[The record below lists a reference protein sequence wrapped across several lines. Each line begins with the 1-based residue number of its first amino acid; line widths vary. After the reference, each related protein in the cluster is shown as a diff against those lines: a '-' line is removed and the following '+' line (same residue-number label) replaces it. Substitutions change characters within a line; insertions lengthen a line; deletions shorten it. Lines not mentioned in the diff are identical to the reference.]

1 MNDEK
6 CVESGSA
13 SSQTS
18 QQSHQNIPQGHHNS
32 HQGRNNIHQG
42 HHSSQQ
48 ESFPNQII
56 PVQDILPLTLAGKI

>member
-32 HQGRNNIHQG
+32 HQG

>member
-32 HQGRNNIHQG
+32 HQG
-42 HHSSQQ
+42 HHSSHQ

>member
-6 CVESGSA
+6 CVESESA

-32 HQGRNNIHQG
+32 HQG
-42 HHSSQQ
+42 HHSSHQ